1 MQVASKVRIA
11 TVVVLMATC
20 TVGCTNRTVT
30 RISPDQQT
38 DLSGRWNDTDSRM
51 VANTMI
57 GQCLSHNWLNEFNQ
71 KNGRKP
77 VVIVGMVTNKTTEQ
91 IEPEVFIKDLER
103 EYINSGTVRV
113 VTNAQF
119 REKMRQERADQ
130 QEFASPETAKKWGR
144 ELGADFMLFGTM
156 NSISDQYKNKKTM
169 FYQIN
174 LELANLET
182 NELVWIGEKEI
193 KKFIQN

>member
-1 MQVASKVRIA
+1 MRPTIQLTLLSLAL
-11 TVVVLMATC
+11 VLLNAC
-20 TVGCTNRTVT
+20 ANRTVT

-38 DLSGRWNDTDSRM
+38 DLSGRWNDTDSRL
-51 VANTMI
+51 VANEMI
-57 GQCLSHNWLNEFNQ
+57 KQCLSHTWLSEFNQ

-77 VVIVGMVTNKTTEQ
+77 VVIVGLVTNKTAEQ
-91 IEPEVFIKDLER
+91 IEPEVFIKDMER
-103 EYINSGTVRV
+103 EYINSATVRV
-113 VTNAQF
+113 VTNSVF
-119 REKMRQERADQ
+119 REKLRQERADQ

-144 ELGADFMLFGTM
+144 ELGADFMMFGTM
-156 NSISDQYKNKKTM
+156 NSINDEFKAKKTI

-174 LELANLET
+174 LELTNLET

>member
-1 MQVASKVRIA
+1 MRPTIQLTLLSLALILLNA
-11 TVVVLMATC
+11 CA
-20 TVGCTNRTVT
+20 NRTVT

-38 DLSGRWNDTDSRM
+38 DLSGRWNDTDSRL
-51 VANTMI
+51 VANEMI
-57 GQCLSHNWLNEFNQ
+57 KQCLSHNWLSEFNQ

-77 VVIVGMVTNKTTEQ
+77 VVIVGLVTNKTAEQ

-103 EYINSGTVRV
+103 EYINSATVRV
-113 VTNAQF
+113 VTNSVF
-119 REKMRQERADQ
+119 REKLRQERADQ

-144 ELGADFMLFGTM
+144 ELGADFMMFGTM
-156 NSISDQYKNKKTM
+156 NSINDEFKAKKTI

-174 LELANLET
+174 LELTNLET

>member
-1 MQVASKVRIA
+1 MKTIYQVRVAAIAVFMIALAS
-11 TVVVLMATC
+11 
-20 TVGCTNRTVT
+20 GCANRTVT

-57 GQCLSHNWLNEFNQ
+57 SQCLSHNWLNEFNQ

-77 VVIVGMVTNKTTEQ
+77 VVIVGMVTNKTSEQ

-130 QEFASPETAKKWGR
+130 QEFASPETAKRWGR

-156 NSISDQYKNKKTM
+156 NSIADQYKNKKTM